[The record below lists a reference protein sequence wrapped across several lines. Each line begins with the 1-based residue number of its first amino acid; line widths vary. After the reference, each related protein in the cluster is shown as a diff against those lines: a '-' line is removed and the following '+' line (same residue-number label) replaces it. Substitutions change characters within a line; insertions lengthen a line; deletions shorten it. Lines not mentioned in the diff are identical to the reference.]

1 MDRLRL
7 KRQLII
13 DEGVRNKVYK
23 DSVGIP
29 TIGVGRNLQDKGLSE
44 KEISFLLDN
53 DIDEVETEL
62 NKNLPWYKDLDPVR
76 QEVLCNMCFNLGWP
90 RLSLFKVTLH
100 LIETKQYS
108 AAATA
113 MLQSKWATQV
123 GNRAKRLAA
132 AMRDGSF

>member
-1 MDRLRL
+1 MNRDNLR
-7 KRQLII
+7 RQLII
-13 DEGVRNKVYK
+13 DEGVKKKVYK
-23 DSVGIP
+23 DSVGIL

-44 KEISFLLDN
+44 KEIAFLLDN
-53 DIDEVETEL
+53 DIEEVEAEL

-90 RLSLFKVTLH
+90 RLALFKVTLH

-113 MLQSKWATQV
+113 MLQSKWAGQV
-123 GNRAKRLAA
+123 GNRAKRLAEK
-132 AMRDGSF
+132 MRTGL